1 MTSRS
6 RYHYAY
12 AFVFVAATMAVLL
25 AGGLLGAGTI
35 PQAAM
40 HDIRIDVPAIMATTD
55 FDHAAGR
62 SHREPPLKHFCP
74 KDCRS
79 YPS

>member
-6 RYHYAY
+6 RYHYAS
-12 AFVFVAATMAVLL
+12 AFVLAATMAVLL
-25 AGGLLGAGTI
+25 AGGLLGAGTT

-55 FDHAAGR
+55 STTLPVLHI
-62 SHREPPLKHFCP
+62 ENPL
-74 KDCRS
+74 
-79 YPS
+79 